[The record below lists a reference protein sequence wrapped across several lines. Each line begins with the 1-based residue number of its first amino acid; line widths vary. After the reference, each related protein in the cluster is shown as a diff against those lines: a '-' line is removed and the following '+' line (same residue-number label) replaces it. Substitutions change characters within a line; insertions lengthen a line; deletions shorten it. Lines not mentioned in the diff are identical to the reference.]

1 MSEDKIKMLKEKHT
15 EMFRKAAE
23 DSGLQGKELEAYKL
37 GLAEGVLMTT
47 RIINE
52 LNKIEENGE

>member
-1 MSEDKIKMLKEKHT
+1 MSETEKLSMLRQKHK

-23 DSGLQGKELEAYKL
+23 DSGLQGKELEAYKI

-47 RIINE
+47 RIIND
-52 LNKIEENGE
+52 LSKQQ

>member
-1 MSEDKIKMLKEKHT
+1 MQMLKEKHK

-23 DSGLQGKELEAYKL
+23 DSGLQGEELKAYKL
-37 GLAEGVLMTT
+37 GLAEGVLITT

-52 LNKIEENGE
+52 LSKE